1 MSSDKLSIEKL
12 VMDEPLTKYV
22 ARARGIRDQ
31 LLAAGQEIKEKE
43 VAWSVLAGLPDNYE
57 SMVNVI
63 EAGSEEL
70 DLYGIQ
76 PRDEG

>member
-12 VMDEPLTKYV
+12 VMDELLTKYV
-22 ARARGIRDQ
+22 ARARGIRGQ
-31 LLAAGQEIKEKE
+31 LLAAGQEIKEEE

-70 DLYGIQ
+70 DLYDIQ